1 MIKKTGFIRSF
12 YLQQLMK
19 KIIVFI
25 LLGVSPFVTSYGQM
39 AILRDNGTGMPITA
53 NPYIG
58 VKGSAYLEDFKK
70 GVLYLN
76 NGLKV
81 EGLQIALNAYSNN
94 LEYKI
99 DGGQFSYGPDKL
111 TKFTYSSSSGELI
124 EFTSEYEVPTI
135 KKKRFVQVVEKG
147 KYSLLYHPYKVMTD
161 DPSATYGAQAAKVFQ
176 DEQDIFVAVDEKVY
190 LLKNK
195 EKVLKEVFGSD
206 AEKAIAFIKSQK
218 VNFKEMNELK
228 ALIQELNKK

>member
-12 YLQQLMK
+12 YLKQLMK

-135 KKKRFVQVVEKG
+135 KKKRFVQIVEKG

>member
-1 MIKKTGFIRSF
+1 
-12 YLQQLMK
+12 MK
-19 KIIVFI
+19 KLILFI
-25 LLGVSPFVTSYGQM
+25 LLGVSPIVSYGQM

-111 TKFTYSSSSGELI
+111 SKFTYSSSSSGELI

-135 KKKRFVQVVEKG
+135 KKKRFVQVIEKG
-147 KYSLLYHPYKVMTD
+147 KYSLLFHPYKVMTD

-176 DEQDIFVAVDEKVY
+176 DEQDVFVAIDGKVY

-195 EKVLKEVFGSD
+195 EKILKEVFGTD
-206 AEKAIAFIKSQK
+206 AEKAIAFIKTQK

>member
-19 KIIVFI
+19 KLILFI
-25 LLGVSPFVTSYGQM
+25 LLGVSPIVSSYGQM
-39 AILRDNGTGMPITA
+39 AILRDNGTGIPITA

-135 KKKRFVQVVEKG
+135 KKKRFVQIVEKG